1 MFYFILNQIKSEW
14 KSDIMSDLKKR
25 IDYGTYYCI
34 MSIKTPNTL
43 STIASIALTIITSV
57 VLGVSQVKYSVVI
70 FAVIIALYFSGMF
83 IIGIFNYKKNINIP
97 LLLTSY
103 VPSLDK
109 LKESM
114 KRSKYAP
121 WRINVFKREFGPSA
135 FSEENLTTVKIDLQV
150 INVSNDLWGI
160 ARTIKG
166 KIQIIGKD
174 LIGLNNLRFHLY
186 ITEEIPT
193 TFGLIIGILLGF
205 EHANFT
211 IYTGGTQ
218 NRILKILDSESI
230 TGMKIEEVQ
239 VSDAYNLSFIANV
252 YDKEGQLEKENISLE
267 EVLELVR
274 NGFINFILMV
284 DLTASSLNRI
294 SISKFI
300 KKKGGYY
307 NGFIIATTKET
318 IKGLVKFNDLQY
330 LSMHFSNDIVEIT
343 KEGLN
348 ADGRI
353 ALIMKAPHPFNIV
366 MGYKLFH
373 QTNLEIL
380 HYNRSIGEYLE
391 PILLKKVF
399 ET

>member
-1 MFYFILNQIKSEW
+1 MT
-14 KSDIMSDLKKR
+14 DLRKK
-25 IDYGTYYCI
+25 IDYGIYYCI
-34 MSIKTPNTL
+34 TSIKTPNTL
-43 STIASIALTIITSV
+43 ATIASIAVTVATSV
-57 VLGVSQVKYSVVI
+57 VLGVSQAKYSAVM
-70 FAVIIALYFSGMF
+70 FAGIIALYFFAMS
-83 IIGIFNYKKNINIP
+83 IIGFLNYKKDINIP
-97 LLLTSY
+97 LLLTTN
-103 VPSLDK
+103 VPPLDK

-114 KRSKYAP
+114 KLSKYGP

-160 ARTIKG
+160 ARTIRG

-186 ITEEIPT
+186 VTEEIPT
-193 TFGLIIGILLGF
+193 TFALIIGILLGY

-218 NRILKILDSESI
+218 NRIVKILDSESI

-239 VSDAYNLSFIANV
+239 VSDASNLSLIANI
-252 YDKEGQLEKENISLE
+252 YDREGQLEKENISLE
-267 EVLELVR
+267 EVLELVK
-274 NGFINFILMV
+274 NGFTNFILLV
-284 DLTASSLNRI
+284 DLTASSLNRA
-294 SISKFI
+294 SISNFI
-300 KKKGGYY
+300 KKKEVYY
-307 NGFIIATTKET
+307 NGFIITTTKEK
-318 IKGLVKFNDLQY
+318 IEGLVDFNDLQY
-330 LSMHFSNDIVEIT
+330 LSMHFSNSIVEIT

-380 HYNRSIGEYLE
+380 HYNRRVGEYLE
-391 PILLKKVF
+391 PILLKEVF
-399 ET
+399 AT

>member
-1 MFYFILNQIKSEW
+1 
-14 KSDIMSDLKKR
+14 MSDLRKR

-34 MSIKTPNTL
+34 ISIKTPNTL
-43 STIASIALTIITSV
+43 ATIASIAVTIATSV
-57 VLGVSQVKYSVVI
+57 VLGVSQAKYSAVM
-70 FAVIIALYFSGMF
+70 FAGIIALYFLAMF
-83 IIGIFNYKKNINIP
+83 IIGFLNYKKDINVP
-97 LLLTSY
+97 LLLTSN
-103 VPSLDK
+103 VPPLDK

-114 KRSKYAP
+114 NQCKYTP

-135 FSEENLTTVKIDLQV
+135 FSEQNLTTVKIDLQY
-150 INVSNDLWGI
+150 INVSNDLWAT
-160 ARTIKG
+160 ARTIRG

-186 ITEEIPT
+186 VTEEIPT
-193 TFGLIIGILLGF
+193 TFALIIGILLGY

-218 NRILKILDSESI
+218 NRIVKILDSESI

-239 VSDAYNLSFIANV
+239 VSDASNLSFIANI
-252 YDKEGQLEKENISLE
+252 YDREGQLEKENLSLE
-267 EVLELVR
+267 EVLELVK
-274 NGFINFILMV
+274 NGFTNFVLLV
-284 DLTASSLNRI
+284 DLTASSLNRVPI
-294 SISKFI
+294 SNFI
-300 KKKGGYY
+300 KKKEVYY
-307 NGFIIATTKET
+307 NGFIITTTKEK
-318 IKGLVKFNDLQY
+318 IEGLVEFNNLQY
-330 LSMHFSNDIVEIT
+330 LSMYFSNSIVEIT

-380 HYNRSIGEYLE
+380 HYNRRIGEYLE

>member
-1 MFYFILNQIKSEW
+1 
-14 KSDIMSDLKKR
+14 MSDLRKR

-34 MSIKTPNTL
+34 ISIKTPNTL
-43 STIASIALTIITSV
+43 ATIASIAVTIATSV
-57 VLGVSQVKYSVVI
+57 VLGVSQAKYSAVM
-70 FAVIIALYFSGMF
+70 FAGIIALYFLAMF
-83 IIGIFNYKKNINIP
+83 IIGFLNYKKDINVP
-97 LLLTSY
+97 LLLTSN
-103 VPSLDK
+103 VPPLDK

-114 KRSKYAP
+114 NQCKYTP

-135 FSEENLTTVKIDLQV
+135 FSEQNLTTVKIDLQY
-150 INVSNDLWGI
+150 INVSNDLWAT
-160 ARTIKG
+160 ARTIRG

-186 ITEEIPT
+186 VTEEIPT
-193 TFGLIIGILLGF
+193 TFALIIGILLGY

-218 NRILKILDSESI
+218 NRIVKILDSESI

-239 VSDAYNLSFIANV
+239 VSDASNLSFIANI
-252 YDKEGQLEKENISLE
+252 YDREGQLEKENLSLE
-267 EVLELVR
+267 EVLELVK
-274 NGFINFILMV
+274 NGFTNFVLLV
-284 DLTASSLNRI
+284 DLTASSLNRVPI
-294 SISKFI
+294 SNFI
-300 KKKGGYY
+300 KKKEVYY
-307 NGFIIATTKET
+307 NGFIITTTKEK
-318 IKGLVKFNDLQY
+318 IEGLVEFNNLQY
-330 LSMHFSNDIVEIT
+330 LSMYFSNSIVEII

-380 HYNRSIGEYLE
+380 HYNRRIGEYLE